1 MSNVNLKFNAM
12 TTQTSSLKSL
22 LQQSHEYLE
31 TRYDLVRLKTI
42 DKSSDVLSSTATFI
56 IITVA
61 VLFFLMMASIG
72 LALYLG
78 YLFDSLYLGFFCVAG
93 FYLLVVIILFAT
105 RKQLI
110 KTPIY
115 NSIIRKIL

>member
-1 MSNVNLKFNAM
+1 M
-12 TTQTSSLKSL
+12 TTQTTSLKSL
-22 LQQSHEYLE
+22 LQQSHDYLE

-42 DKSSDVLSSTATFI
+42 DKSSDVLSSTAAFI

-61 VLFFLMMASIG
+61 VLFFLLMASIG

-78 YLFDSLYLGFFCVAG
+78 YRFDSLYLGFFCVAG
-93 FYLLVVIILFAT
+93 FYLLVIIVLYAT

-110 KTPIY
+110 KMPIY

>member
-78 YLFDSLYLGFFCVAG
+78 YVFDSLYLGFFCVAG